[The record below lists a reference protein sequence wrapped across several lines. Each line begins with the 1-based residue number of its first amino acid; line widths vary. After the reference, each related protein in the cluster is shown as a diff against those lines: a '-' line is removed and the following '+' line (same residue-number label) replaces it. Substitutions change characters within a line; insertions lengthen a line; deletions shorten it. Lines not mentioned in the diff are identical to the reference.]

1 MTKLISLAKNKNK
14 NIAVYPV
21 DDDSWIDV
29 GQWSEYNKAIQKFK
43 GIK

>member
-1 MTKLISLAKNKNK
+1 MTNLISLVKNKNK
-14 NIAVYPV
+14 KIGVYSI

-43 GIK
+43 GTK